1 MSQFDDID
9 IFAGPERD
17 MMGVPITGSSRDR
30 QLDALEGM
38 ARQRYIDPVENRAKD
53 MVKMQV
59 AEALSS
65 VPGIKGEAISSIIA
79 LADSQNPDDKLMF
92 NQIVSRL
99 DLPVDVRRMGDDYA
113 VSKRFEDVLGDNSS
127 VGVSAYLPDE
137 GDDQYSLSAEKR
149 FPNFL
154 GGEAR
159 VGGNISTG
167 GDPEIRA
174 SFMRRFAGGGDVD
187 IFDDPN
193 RDPYYEELGLSFDNE
208 RGQYFE
214 VIEHPEHG
222 FMRSYVSPRDQSP
235 VPELSG
241 ARIDSD
247 MQGLA
252 ALDPRGHKRKA
263 ELFSRLSTGA
273 VSDQEFE
280 IFAPDMF
287 RLDGSIKSD
296 QGYLGPVTNKND
308 GKTMTE
314 LSIGV
319 QIDGRE
325 VEIPAMVPT
334 LSESEIEMLRNI
346 RVGID
351 PIPRSIQQ
359 KAVEHAR
366 PLLEAGNSPFF
377 KGYANGGDV
386 DIFDRTASMM
396 NPLGPVPS
404 MDRPMLSPAQL
415 ANIAG
420 GFAPGA
426 GAVEMSGGAPEYPDY
441 DITTG
446 EMITGPRSPSMAED
460 FDSGEYLSGALKGLG
475 GIGDLASVIPA
486 AGPLIAGAL
495 KTPRAIQKV
504 LTLSERLKR
513 AKDAGFD
520 TDNVYYHATDRL
532 EGDMLELEG
541 EEFTTLN
548 PSTRG
553 KLGPGVYMSP
563 KPEYVERYIRT
574 SYQSGEKIPQFDENA
589 RILPIF
595 VRGKIA
601 TRDIFDEAVDN
612 AVGLLK
618 KEFKEIDSA
627 LKNNEFD
634 DLMADR
640 QRFALQK
647 QKAQEILAKDGF
659 SGFKVGDEVVV
670 FDPKNIRSVNAEFE
684 DLDSPQLLK
693 ARGGAVNV
701 DDIDI
706 FDNVESYGIG
716 GGVKAVGKAGKT
728 PDPEQGIASLPIDED
743 AVAGSDLQFLMNIY
757 PGALKA
763 QQDMG
768 AFPMPSLAI
777 VRQDQP
783 FENFG
788 DITLVGDP
796 TSFDP
801 KRLKANVVFN
811 ADAYTVRA
819 PSPFR
824 IAKKGADLK
833 FKKRFQSVADEF
845 QEGRVSD
852 LTYEMGQM
860 EKKTR
865 VSAQSFSDIE
875 RFFKDDLIAD
885 IVFLREKGVTDIPIT
900 EGSGGNIFLRR
911 EALRDLIKPYSDERK
926 AWGRKELDEFF
937 QEKEFFDA
945 SVNRDY
951 YTGKGLRLKPYT
963 AEEVLKFMKKHR
975 GSAQEGGM
983 STPGALRASLT
994 EKLSSLK
1001 DIRAE
1006 SGKLV
1011 GSDEFK
1017 NFQEASYERF
1027 YDLAESLKPFYK
1039 FDSSGFGFS
1048 GEVLEMLIESQKKG
1062 INRSLS
1068 EFGFENLPD
1077 YALQEIQELKSYFR
1091 NAPTEYFEAKPE
1103 RMVDLEEFE
1112 GAIVPEDT
1120 PADVLQAF
1128 EDAGIKTETYTND
1141 AERLAARKKFGN
1153 TAFSLAGGIT
1163 LFGLSQESEAGGLS
1177 SFSKMNKLV
1186 KEESI
1191 KQAKEAGFD
1200 TDNVYYHGAD
1210 ADIKEFRMPSRETGQ
1225 TKTVGTGVFMSS
1237 SPEVAGSYSRGE
1249 NAVLYPVYINK
1260 AKFLKIRPTSKGQFW
1275 SDISTDGLVVEF
1287 PDGTTKPATE
1297 VFDLEDSF
1305 TTTDELSQMARAQ
1318 GHKGLIV
1325 QDVIDAG
1332 IGSAGEYRYTEKYLK
1347 DKGYDV
1353 SFPMGTTKE
1362 SFDKIQ
1368 AIPSEVMSEA
1378 RMYAKEKLY
1387 RPSDVVV
1394 SFDPKNIR
1402 SVNAYF
1408 DPKKKDSPN
1417 ILATGLLA
1425 TGLAAMG
1432 SSQKARADTLAA
1444 QGATHE
1450 MVLDALSGGV
1460 APVAGGIAGL
1470 AEYTR
1475 SVPERLRGGDEAGE
1489 NIAARV
1495 KAMREGV
1502 AEGLNYE
1509 PTSEMG
1515 RSMSKSAQEGLASFL
1530 QPAIEY
1536 AEPEVKR
1543 LIDYIQSEEQRN
1555 SPLGGLYRGGQYL
1568 YEDIFGEAE
1577 REGAKSAIDA
1587 AI

>member
-174 SFMRRFAGGGDVD
+174 SFMKRFAGGGDVD

-235 VPELSG
+235 VPELSD
-241 ARIDSD
+241 ARMLNDQLVRGQAKRDRATNDFESMITEQAKILAGSYSHKELQDRRYELERKRARQSGISLEPTLMSEEELAVREAAQISMRNKFADSKGGGGSEIDYIQLFADSKGGGGVGDLEMESFRSYANGGDVDIFEDQDIPAD
-247 MQGLA
+247 MY
-252 ALDPRGHKRKA
+252 RR
-263 ELFSRLSTGA
+263 
-273 VSDQEFE
+273 
-280 IFAPDMF
+280 
-287 RLDGSIKSD
+287 DGSIKSD

-366 PLLEAGNSPFF
+366 PFLEAGESPFF

-475 GIGDLASVIPA
+475 GIGDLASGIPIT
-486 AGPLIAGAL
+486 GQIIAGAL
-495 KTPRAIQKV
+495 KSPRAIQKA
-504 LTLSERLKR
+504 LMLSGRLQR

-706 FDNVESYGIG
+706 FG
-716 GGVKAVGKAGKT
+716 
-728 PDPEQGIASLPIDED
+728 
-743 AVAGSDLQFLMNIY
+743 
-757 PGALKA
+757 
-763 QQDMG
+763 
-768 AFPMPSLAI
+768 
-777 VRQDQP
+777 
-783 FENFG
+783 
-788 DITLVGDP
+788 
-796 TSFDP
+796 
-801 KRLKANVVFN
+801 
-811 ADAYTVRA
+811 
-819 PSPFR
+819 
-824 IAKKGADLK
+824 
-833 FKKRFQSVADEF
+833 
-845 QEGRVSD
+845 
-852 LTYEMGQM
+852 
-860 EKKTR
+860 
-865 VSAQSFSDIE
+865 E
-875 RFFKDDLIAD
+875 R
-885 IVFLREKGVTDIPIT
+885 
-900 EGSGGNIFLRR
+900 
-911 EALRDLIKPYSDERK
+911 
-926 AWGRKELDEFF
+926 
-937 QEKEFFDA
+937 
-945 SVNRDY
+945 
-951 YTGKGLRLKPYT
+951 
-963 AEEVLKFMKKHR
+963 
-975 GSAQEGGM
+975 
-983 STPGALRASLT
+983 
-994 EKLSSLK
+994 
-1001 DIRAE
+1001 
-1006 SGKLV
+1006 
-1011 GSDEFK
+1011 
-1017 NFQEASYERF
+1017 
-1027 YDLAESLKPFYK
+1027 
-1039 FDSSGFGFS
+1039 
-1048 GEVLEMLIESQKKG
+1048 
-1062 INRSLS
+1062 
-1068 EFGFENLPD
+1068 
-1077 YALQEIQELKSYFR
+1077 
-1091 NAPTEYFEAKPE
+1091 
-1103 RMVDLEEFE
+1103 
-1112 GAIVPEDT
+1112 
-1120 PADVLQAF
+1120 
-1128 EDAGIKTETYTND
+1128 
-1141 AERLAARKKFGN
+1141 
-1153 TAFSLAGGIT
+1153 
-1163 LFGLSQESEAGGLS
+1163 
-1177 SFSKMNKLV
+1177 
-1186 KEESI
+1186 
-1191 KQAKEAGFD
+1191 
-1200 TDNVYYHGAD
+1200 
-1210 ADIKEFRMPSRETGQ
+1210 
-1225 TKTVGTGVFMSS
+1225 
-1237 SPEVAGSYSRGE
+1237 
-1249 NAVLYPVYINK
+1249 
-1260 AKFLKIRPTSKGQFW
+1260 
-1275 SDISTDGLVVEF
+1275 
-1287 PDGTTKPATE
+1287 
-1297 VFDLEDSF
+1297 
-1305 TTTDELSQMARAQ
+1305 
-1318 GHKGLIV
+1318 
-1325 QDVIDAG
+1325 
-1332 IGSAGEYRYTEKYLK
+1332 
-1347 DKGYDV
+1347 
-1353 SFPMGTTKE
+1353 
-1362 SFDKIQ
+1362 
-1368 AIPSEVMSEA
+1368 
-1378 RMYAKEKLY
+1378 
-1387 RPSDVVV
+1387 
-1394 SFDPKNIR
+1394 
-1402 SVNAYF
+1402 
-1408 DPKKKDSPN
+1408 
-1417 ILATGLLA
+1417 
-1425 TGLAAMG
+1425 
-1432 SSQKARADTLAA
+1432 
-1444 QGATHE
+1444 
-1450 MVLDALSGGV
+1450 
-1460 APVAGGIAGL
+1460 
-1470 AEYTR
+1470 
-1475 SVPERLRGGDEAGE
+1475 
-1489 NIAARV
+1489 
-1495 KAMREGV
+1495 
-1502 AEGLNYE
+1502 
-1509 PTSEMG
+1509 
-1515 RSMSKSAQEGLASFL
+1515 
-1530 QPAIEY
+1530 
-1536 AEPEVKR
+1536 
-1543 LIDYIQSEEQRN
+1543 
-1555 SPLGGLYRGGQYL
+1555 
-1568 YEDIFGEAE
+1568 
-1577 REGAKSAIDA
+1577 
-1587 AI
+1587 